1 VIATATFALATWI
14 WYRARHSANSRLV
27 RATRLVAGAALL
39 QVTLGIATLLK
50 GVPVGLGVAHQAGAV
65 LLLTAALLALHAN
78 GRA

>member
-1 VIATATFALATWI
+1 
-14 WYRARHSANSRLV
+14 LV